1 MQWGSMKLKT
11 MAVVLHS
18 TVHPN
23 INILNSVL
31 YKQETCK
38 KHNAKKLSSIFR
50 LQPCVLE
57 GALKNDSPIAVFNFI
72 FVVLKINKIFNKKC
86 VCTTEGSCKKQDDTQ
101 LLHYHYIYYTLF
113 SVSYFLLCHILYY
126 SRNET
131 LKTYTKEVPILPD
144 TDNFFS
150 LFSTL
155 FCWHWTAWVPRF
167 DSPPAIPC
175 CMMMRNGKISYLL
188 IS

>member
-11 MAVVLHS
+11 KAVELQYS
-18 TVHPN
+18 TSEHQYTR
-23 INILNSVL
+23 ILNSVL

-38 KHNAKKLSSIFR
+38 KHNAKKLSSTFR

-57 GALKNDSPIAVFNFI
+57 GALKNDSPMAVFNFI

-131 LKTYTKEVPILPD
+131 IKTYTKEAPILPD

-150 LFSTL
+150 FFSTL

-167 DSPPAIPC
+167 DSPPAID
-175 CMMMRNGKISYLL
+175 
-188 IS
+188 